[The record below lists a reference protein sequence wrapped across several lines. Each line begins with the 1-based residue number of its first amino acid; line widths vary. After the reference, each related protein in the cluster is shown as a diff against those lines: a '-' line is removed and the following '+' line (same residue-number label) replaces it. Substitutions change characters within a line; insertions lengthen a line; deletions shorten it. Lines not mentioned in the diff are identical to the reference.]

1 MLSFKNHLL
10 LNNIRN
16 LNESSMWLKTVIG
29 GIVIK
34 IRSLDTQIQVSD
46 DANEQNRLLSQQNK
60 LLGYISGLGQGGNY
74 ASFDFFSSY
83 FMNTNHAYGVRVN
96 GQVQAA
102 ADCIR
107 FIPSSG
113 NIATGEFT
121 LFGVNQ

>member
-60 LLGYISGLGQGGNY
+60 LLGYISGLGI
-74 ASFDFFSSY
+74 AFSSD
-83 FMNTNHAYGVRVN
+83 NK
-96 GQVQAA
+96 Q
-102 ADCIR
+102 
-107 FIPSSG
+107 FISYMKSIG
-113 NIATGEFT
+113 RRK
-121 LFGVNQ
+121 

>member
-60 LLGYISGLGQGGNY
+60 LLSYMSGLGI
-74 ASFDFFSSY
+74 AFSS
-83 FMNTNHAYGVRVN
+83 
-96 GQVQAA
+96 
-102 ADCIR
+102 D
-107 FIPSSG
+107 
-113 NIATGEFT
+113 
-121 LFGVNQ
+121 NQQLISYMKSVGRRK